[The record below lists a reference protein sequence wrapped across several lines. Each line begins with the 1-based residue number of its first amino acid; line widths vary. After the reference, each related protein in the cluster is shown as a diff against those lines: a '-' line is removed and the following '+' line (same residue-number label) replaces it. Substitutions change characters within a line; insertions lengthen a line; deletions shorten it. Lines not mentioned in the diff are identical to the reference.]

1 MIKCS
6 ALGYSNWCHYRAGW
20 KEPQFGGSGLLNADN
35 LQYQQLS
42 IPAYTTSAAATIT
55 ADLGE
60 QREVQAVGLIGHTL
74 PDGAEIEF
82 SDGSQPLAQ
91 VTHQTQPYSRGVQ
104 NTIVALPDVVD
115 TDTVEVQITNGAAA
129 QIGVLWAGPLV
140 SMRQV
145 PGWGIT
151 GQSVAPISYSTSGAA
166 WSAPAAHYYETQI
179 LSRYSTE
186 RPVWWGTGGAQ
197 IMALPDW
204 DVDNSF
210 RQSGNAYQFLAIS
223 GTLLSVTDYFEAG
236 KRYEVEINVSDPQG
250 MMSVTAG
257 GQTTPLSAGDNR
269 VEVDGSAGQDL
280 VISAQ
285 GTVANVL
292 ALAITIQQVEDRKPS
307 IKRAVEYAGATEP
320 VLWLPKLCPSW
331 IQEGAIYGHIQP
343 GWRIA
348 HVAARVWDVGMD
360 IRQAL

>member
-6 ALGYSNWCHYRAGW
+6 TVGHINCCNYRAGW
-20 KEPQFGGSGLLNADN
+20 KKPQFGGSGVSNADN

-55 ADLGE
+55 AYLGE

-82 SDGSQPLAQ
+82 SDGSQTLAQ
-91 VTHQTQPYSRGVQ
+91 VTYEEQPYSRGVQ

-115 TDTVEVQITNGAAA
+115 TDTIEVQITNGAAA
-129 QIGVLWAGPLV
+129 QIGALWAGPLV

-179 LSRYSTE
+179 LSRYKIG

-204 DVDNSF
+204 DVDNSH
-210 RQSGNAYQFLAIS
+210 RQSG
-223 GTLLSVTDYFEAG
+223 
-236 KRYEVEINVSDPQG
+236 
-250 MMSVTAG
+250 
-257 GQTTPLSAGDNR
+257 
-269 VEVDGSAGQDL
+269 
-280 VISAQ
+280 
-285 GTVANVL
+285 
-292 ALAITIQQVEDRKPS
+292 DRKS
-307 IKRAVEYAGATEP
+307 TR
-320 VLWLPKLCPSW
+320 LNSS
-331 IQEGAIYGHIQP
+331 
-343 GWRIA
+343 
-348 HVAARVWDVGMD
+348 HVA
-360 IRQAL
+360 

>member
-6 ALGYSNWCHYRAGW
+6 ALGYINWCHYRAGW
-20 KEPQFGGSGLLNADN
+20 REPQFGGSGLSNADN

-42 IPAYTTSAAATIT
+42 IPAYTTSAAATIGV
-55 ADLGE
+55 DLGE
-60 QREVQAVGLIGHTL
+60 WREVQAVGLIGHTL

-82 SDGSQPLAQ
+82 SDGSQTLAQ
-91 VTHQTQPYSRGVQ
+91 LTHQTQPYSRGVQ

-115 TDTVEVQITNGAAA
+115 TNLIVVQITNGAAA
-129 QIGVLWAGPLV
+129 QIGALWAGPLV

-210 RQSGNAYQFLAIS
+210 RQSGNVYQFSPRS
-223 GTLLSVTDYFEAG
+223 GTLLSVEDYFEAG

-250 MMSVTAG
+250 MMVVTTD
-257 GQTTPLSAGDNR
+257 GQTTSLSAGDNR
-269 VEVDGSAGQDL
+269 VEGGGSPRAEL
-280 VISAQ
+280 VILAP
-285 GTVANVL
+285 TAVARGP
-292 ALAITIQQVEDRKPS
+292 AA
-307 IKRAVEYAGATEP
+307 ATTPPPVQDGEP
-320 VLWLPKLCPSW
+320 CINRS
-331 IQEGAIYGHIQP
+331 
-343 GWRIA
+343 
-348 HVAARVWDVGMD
+348 
-360 IRQAL
+360 